1 MHLHCLSSFKTRVVL
16 ELNTKNVSVTFAN
29 RELYSNIWRPAIAFV
44 SVKNV
49 FVFFLEIVSMK
60 EAALLF
66 NGGAS
71 FVSGYGVR
79 SMGGGIDF
87 DGRGGAHRI

>member
-1 MHLHCLSSFKTRVVL
+1 MFLF
-16 ELNTKNVSVTFAN
+16 
-29 RELYSNIWRPAIAFV
+29 
-44 SVKNV
+44 
-49 FVFFLEIVSMK
+49 FFLEIVSMK

-87 DGRGGAHRI
+87 DGRGVPTEYRS

>member
-1 MHLHCLSSFKTRVVL
+1 MFLF
-16 ELNTKNVSVTFAN
+16 
-29 RELYSNIWRPAIAFV
+29 
-44 SVKNV
+44 
-49 FVFFLEIVSMK
+49 FFLEIVSMK

-79 SMGGGIDF
+79 SMGEGIDF